1 LGKGLGR
8 KDFEDEF
15 NFAALHPGSSGFRLQ
30 HCSIIDLTDNSDV
43 LNGGTVCS
51 KSTGKSPGK
60 KEIKIK
66 DDHHKFGQ
74 PPETLH
80 GQSQSTSPVGE
91 WDCLACTL

>member
-60 KEIKIK
+60 KEIK
-66 DDHHKFGQ
+66 DDHLKFEQ
-74 PPETLH
+74 PPKTLH

-91 WDCLACTL
+91 WDCLTCTL